1 MKWKLAVI
9 TNLIVSEDG
18 EVRTAC
24 IRTEN
29 GITTR
34 SVNHLIP
41 MELEID
47 DARDAHLAAQQAE
60 RAKANEI
67 PLRELRN
74 KMKTAAK
81 AQDLPQKDIEA
92 LVDSLEQTEEVP
104 THVSTRP
111 KRQAAVK
118 AALLRKAMINENIP

>member
-1 MKWKLAVI
+1 
-9 TNLIVSEDG
+9 
-18 EVRTAC
+18 
-24 IRTEN
+24 
-29 GITTR
+29 
-34 SVNHLIP
+34 

-47 DARDAHLAAQQAE
+47 DARDAYLAAQQAE

-118 AALLRKAMINENIP
+118 AALLRKAMIDENVL